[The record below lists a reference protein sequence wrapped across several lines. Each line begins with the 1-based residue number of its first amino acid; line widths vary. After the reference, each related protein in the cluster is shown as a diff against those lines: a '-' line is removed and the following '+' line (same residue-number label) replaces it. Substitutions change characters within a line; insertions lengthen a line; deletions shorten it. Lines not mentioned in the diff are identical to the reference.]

1 MYSSP
6 GIQASHKF
14 LDAKKLAITPPAVWD
29 ADGVSS
35 PVLGFRVRVFIYID
49 LYIDLYRSFLD
60 HSFHVPSRRS
70 TRHTGAPHDVEKL
83 PAIRGRPRPVLED
96 GRVGDLHGPA
106 PVVSAR
112 VTKLGDGY
120 VGLGAKNR

>member
-1 MYSSP
+1 MRMLMRMR
-6 GIQASHKF
+6 GHAR
-14 LDAKKLAITPPAVWD
+14 APPYNR
-29 ADGVSS
+29 S
-35 PVLGFRVRVFIYID
+35 RD
-49 LYIDLYRSFLD
+49 LISD

-70 TRHTGAPHDVEKL
+70 TRHTGAAHDVEKL
-83 PAIRGRPRPVLED
+83 SAIRGRPRPALEE